1 MLAGGDVKERIEI
14 NRELGSHTICIATD
28 DPGSRT
34 RNENLATLR
43 RSRLWAGI

>member
-28 DPGSRT
+28 DP
-34 RNENLATLR
+34 
-43 RSRLWAGI
+43 RLKDAK